1 MTLFQVTN
9 VVLLTVVLTGRF
21 MMGYGNFQE
30 EENKE
35 EILEESN
42 FYFLALMSNFK

>member
-1 MTLFQVTN
+1 MKLFQVTN
-9 VVLLTVVLTGRF
+9 VVLLTVVLTGQF

-42 FYFLALMSNFK
+42 FYFLVLNVQF